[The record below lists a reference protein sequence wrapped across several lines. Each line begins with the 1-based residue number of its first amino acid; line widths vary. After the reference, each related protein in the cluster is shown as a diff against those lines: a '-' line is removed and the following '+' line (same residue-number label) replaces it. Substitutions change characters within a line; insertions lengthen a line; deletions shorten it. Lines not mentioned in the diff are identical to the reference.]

1 MKKVALIYIGLLF
14 FPILSIA
21 QNPDEWRKPSAM
33 NRFHPGEKVV
43 VDSVSQ
49 LGRWAVVFEDDGDTG
64 YFYALDL
71 NEQNKGHNPIQEALH
86 IYNVKNISDKD
97 RESIAVI
104 LWSEDGQKACL
115 LINDYPHA
123 IVDFKAKRGYCRT
136 NSPPP
141 GKWKDHDFKW
151 DDNVL
156 KYFKK
161 NG

>member
-49 LGRWAVVFEDDGDTG
+49 LGRWAVGNILENIV
-64 YFYALDL
+64 DL
-71 NEQNKGHNPIQEALH
+71 NKLNQLNKEEKEGLLH